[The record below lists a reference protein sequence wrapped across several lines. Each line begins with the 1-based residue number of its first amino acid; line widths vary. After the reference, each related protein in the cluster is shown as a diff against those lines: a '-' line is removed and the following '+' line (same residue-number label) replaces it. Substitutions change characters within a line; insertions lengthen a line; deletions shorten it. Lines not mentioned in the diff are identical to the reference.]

1 MVRVVSDFV
10 DAFDSMTEPVTIAL
24 IGGVVS
30 VLLALVTAA
39 MTILN
44 TIVIRRTEKQVVML
58 EKNTN
63 SIKDA
68 LVKVTGE
75 AEFAKGLKTGIETVV
90 QVQQPQGPITKT
102 ATTTTHQVDRIE
114 QTGEDT
120 NDRVQKVEKRVLKVE
135 DDVKS

>member
-1 MVRVVSDFV
+1 M
-10 DAFDSMTEPVTIAL
+10 IAL

-30 VLLALVTAA
+30 VLLGVVTAVA
-39 MTILN
+39 TILN
-44 TIVIRRTEKQVVML
+44 TIVVRRTEKQVEML

-68 LVKVTGE
+68 LVQVTGE

-90 QVQQPQGPITKT
+90 QVQQPQVPITKT

-135 DDVKS
+135 DDIKP